1 MACTLSAED
10 IKRVKGLGFLNN
22 KGTDLFNGR
31 VITGNGKITAADAKV
46 IAEAAER
53 FGSGELAFTTRLTVE
68 VVGIP
73 YENIEPFCA
82 FLAEHGL
89 QTGGTGTLVRPVV
102 SCKGATCQ
110 YGLYNTYELAQKVHE
125 RFYLGYR
132 NVKLPHKFKIAT
144 GGCPNNCVKPELN
157 DVGVIG
163 QMIPEFDKELCK
175 GCKKCKIEAA
185 CPMKAAAV
193 KDDILKIDPE
203 VCKNCGRCVGKCP
216 FGAIKGG
223 TPGYKLAIGGRWGK
237 KIAHAKSISRI
248 FTTEEEL
255 LDAIEKAIL
264 LFREQGIAGERFA
277 DTIERI
283 GFESVEKQILSDE
296 LLQRKGEILS
306 EK

>member
-1 MACTLSAED
+1 MACTISAEE
-10 IKRVKGLGFLNN
+10 IKRVKSLGFLNN
-22 KGTDLFNGR
+22 KGSDLFNGR
-31 VITGNGKITAADAKV
+31 VITGNGKVTAKDAKV

-89 QTGGTGTLVRPVV
+89 QTGGTGTLVRPIV

-110 YGLYNTYELAQKVHE
+110 YGLYNTYELADVIHN

-132 NVKLPHKFKIAT
+132 NVKLPHKFKIAA

-163 QMIPEFDKELCK
+163 QMIPQLDKALCK
-175 GCKKCKIEAA
+175 GCKKCKIEAI

-193 KDDILKIDPE
+193 ENDVLHINKEL
-203 VCKNCGRCVGKCP
+203 CKNCGRCVGKCP
-216 FGAIKGG
+216 FGVIETGKK
-223 TPGYKLAIGGRWGK
+223 GYKLAIGGRWGK
-237 KIAHAKSISRI
+237 KIAHAKSVSKV
-248 FTTEEEL
+248 FTTQEEL
-255 LDAIEKAIL
+255 LDAIETCIL
-264 LFREQGIAGERFA
+264 LFREQGVSGERFA
-277 DTIERI
+277 DTIARI
-283 GFESVEKQILSDE
+283 GFEAVEQQVLGNE
-296 LLQRKGEILS
+296 LLKRKDAIIRG
-306 EK
+306 

>member
-1 MACTLSAED
+1 MACTISAEE
-10 IKRVKGLGFLNN
+10 IKRVKSLGFLNN
-22 KGTDLFNGR
+22 KESDLFNGR
-31 VITGNGKITAADAKV
+31 VITGNGKVTAKDAKV

-110 YGLYNTYELAQKVHE
+110 YGLYNTYELADLIHN

-163 QMIPEFDKELCK
+163 QMIPQLNKELCK
-175 GCKKCKIEAA
+175 GCAKCKIETI
-185 CPMKAAAV
+185 CPMKAARVEDGVLNISKEA
-193 KDDILKIDPE
+193 
-203 VCKNCGRCVGKCP
+203 CKNCGRCVGKCP
-216 FGAIKGG
+216 FGAIETGKK
-223 TPGYKLAIGGRWGK
+223 GYKLAIGGRWGK
-237 KIAHAKSISRI
+237 KIAHAKSISKI
-248 FTTEEEL
+248 FTTQEEL
-255 LDAIEKAIL
+255 LDAIETCIL
-264 LFREQGIAGERFA
+264 LFREQGISGERFA
-277 DTIERI
+277 DTIARI
-283 GFESVEKQILSDE
+283 GFETVEQQVLGDE
-296 LLQRKGEILS
+296 LLKRKDTIIRD
-306 EK
+306 